1 MAEMKDS
8 GVAWINTIPKEW
20 EIKKIKYILKNR
32 NENNNPIRS
41 RNILSLTAKQG
52 VVPHE
57 EKEGASCIL

>member
-52 VVPHE
+52 AFSYY
-57 EKEGASCIL
+57 KLLN

>member
-8 GVAWINTIPKEW
+8 GVAWINTISKEW

-52 VVPHE
+52 
-57 EKEGASCIL
+57 GCSS